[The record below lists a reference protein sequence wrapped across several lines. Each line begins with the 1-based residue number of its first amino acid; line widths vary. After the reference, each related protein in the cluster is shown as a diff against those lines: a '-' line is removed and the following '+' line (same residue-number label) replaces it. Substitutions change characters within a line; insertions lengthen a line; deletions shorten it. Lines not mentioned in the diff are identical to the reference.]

1 MADKKKKELEEE
13 ILEKEK
19 TVSLEKVKKDDTDV
33 EKKDEVVED
42 ETVEVEEEVVEEKVE
57 EYTKEYV
64 DGLLSEIE
72 DLKAQ
77 VEQFTNELPQEL
89 TPEQIEVQEEK
100 QSIWKERVEVELEK
114 KGLSE
119 FADFINAEVGDK
131 ATLQAQIEKIV
142 EILGKM
148 QVDNSYKPTN
158 NKPADA
164 YQTAKKNKDVLS
176 MLKNKL

>member
-1 MADKKKKELEEE
+1 MAEKKKQEVEEEVLDKKKS
-13 ILEKEK
+13 
-19 TVSLEKVKKDDTDV
+19 VSLEKVKKDDTDV
-33 EKKDEVVED
+33 EKEEVVE
-42 ETVEVEEEVVEEKVE
+42 TVEEADAEDKVEEKVE

-64 DGLLSEIE
+64 DGLLAEIE

-77 VEQFTNELPQEL
+77 VEQFTNELPKEL

-100 QSIWKERVEVELEK
+100 ESIWKERVEVELEK

-131 ATLQAQIEKIV
+131 ATLQAQIDKIV

-164 YQTAKKNKDVLS
+164 YQTAKKNRDVLS